1 MSVFDDDAF
10 KNHEQVVFCQDKE
23 TGLRAIIAIHD
34 TTLGPALGG
43 CRMWQYADEAS
54 AVVDVLRLSRG
65 MTYKSAAAGLNLG
78 GGKAVIIGNAKTDKN
93 ESLFR
98 TYGRYIQSLGG
109 RYITAEDVGTSVADM
124 EWVQMETDYVT
135 GISRALGGSGD
146 PSPYTAMG
154 CWMGMRASLKKTT
167 GRDSLEGQTV
177 SVQGVGHVGYHL
189 VKHIVEDGGKAIICD
204 IDEGN
209 LKQAKDDFPGVEV
222 VGINEIYGVDC
233 DIFAPC
239 ALGAVI
245 NDQTIPELK
254 CSIVAGSSNNILK
267 DEKRHSEELQKRGI
281 LYAPDYVINAG
292 GLINVANELEG
303 YNPDRAT
310 LQTMGIY
317 DITAAVFRIAE
328 EDGCTTLKAA
338 DRLAERRIKAVGE
351 VKSTYIG
358 SSVDRLGAT
367 RR

>member
-1 MSVFDDDAF
+1 MSVFDHSAF
-10 KNHEQVVFCQDKE
+10 SDHEQVIFCQDKE

-43 CRMWQYADEAS
+43 CRMWNYSDEES
-54 AVVDVLRLSRG
+54 AIEDVLRLSRG

-78 GGKAVIIGNAKTDKN
+78 GGKAVIIGDAKTDKS
-93 ESLFR
+93 EPLFR
-98 TYGRYIQSLGG
+98 TYGRYVQSLGG
-109 RYITAEDVGTSVADM
+109 RYITAEDVGTSVVDM
-124 EWVQMETDYVT
+124 EWVRMETDYVT

-154 CWMGMRASLKKTT
+154 CWMGMRASLRRTT
-167 GRDSLEGQTV
+167 GRDSLEGVTV
-177 SVQGVGHVGYHL
+177 AVQGVGHVGYHL
-189 VKHIVEDGGKAIICD
+189 VKHIVGDGGKAVICD
-204 IDEGN
+204 IDDGN
-209 LKQAKDDFPGVEV
+209 LKKAVEDFSGVEV
-222 VGINEIYGVDC
+222 VGVNDIYGADC

-245 NDQTIPELK
+245 NDATIPQLK

-267 DEKRHSEELQKRGI
+267 HEGKHSKALQKRDI

-303 YNPDRAT
+303 YNPERAKQ
-310 LQTMGIY
+310 QTMGIY
-317 DITAAVFRIAE
+317 DITSAVFRIAE
-328 EDGCTTLKAA
+328 EDNCTTLTAA
-338 DRLAERRIKAVGE
+338 DRLAERRIKALGE
-351 VKSTYIG
+351 VKGTYIG
-358 SSVDRLGAT
+358 KSVDRLGAT